1 MSETYVA
8 AIDQGTTSSRCLLFD
23 HAGRMVSMA
32 QLEHRHH
39 YPQPGW
45 VEHDAVEVWRNVTR
59 VVPRAVRQ
67 AGIETAQVATL
78 GIANQRETTVV
89 WDPRNGKPVAHAINW
104 QDTRTADFV
113 ESLKQH
119 PDASLFRQVSGL
131 EPASY
136 FAGPRLRWLLDHVPG
151 LREQALAGHALFGT
165 METWLIWNLT

>member
-1 MSETYVA
+1 MVDTFVA
-8 AIDQGTTSSRCLLFD
+8 AIDQGTTSTRCLLFD
-23 HAGRMVSMA
+23 HKGRMVSVA

-45 VEHDAVEVWRNVTR
+45 VEHDAVEVWRNVTK

-113 ESLKQH
+113 
-119 PDASLFRQVSGL
+119 D
-131 EPASY
+131 
-136 FAGPRLRWLLDHVPG
+136 G
-151 LREQALAGHALFGT
+151 LRQRARCGDVPRDQRPGALVVLRRARGCAGCSTTRPGCASRRRRGT
-165 METWLIWNLT
+165 RSSGRWRPG

>member
-1 MSETYVA
+1 MADTFVA

-45 VEHDAVEVWRNVTR
+45 VEHDAVELWRNVTR
-59 VVPRAVRQ
+59 LVPRAVRQ
-67 AGIETAQVATL
+67 A

-89 WDPRNGKPVAHAINW
+89 WDPSTGIPVANAITW
-104 QDTRTADFV
+104 QDIRTADFV
-113 ESLKQH
+113 KQLKQE
-119 PDASLFRQVSGL
+119 PVAALFREVSGL

-136 FAGPRLRWLLDHVPG
+136 FAGPRLRWLLDHIPG
-151 LREQALAGHALFGT
+151 LRASARNGQALFGT
-165 METWLIWNLT
+165 METWLIWNL